1 MIVDRTF
8 EEIKIGDKAS
18 LIKTINEEEVEGF
31 ASVVG
36 DFNPIHLDEEYARQS
51 RFKQRI
57 VHGMLS
63 VSLVSAV
70 LGTSLPGANTIY
82 LSQEV
87 IFKAPVFLGDTLRAE
102 VEVLEKREDSRIII
116 LRTTVT
122 NQAGRP
128 VVEGWAKVM
137 KP

>member
-18 LIKTINEEEVEGF
+18 LIKTINEEEVAGF
-31 ASVVG
+31 AKVVE
-36 DFNPIHLDEEYARQS
+36 DYNPIHLDEEYARHS
-51 RFKQRI
+51 RFKRRI

-63 VSLVSAV
+63 VSLISAV
-70 LGTSLPGANTIY
+70 LGTNLPGANTIY
-82 LSQEV
+82 LAQEV
-87 IFKAPVFLGDTLRAE
+87 KFKAPVFLGDTLKAE
-102 VEVLEKREDSRIII
+102 VEVLEIREASRVIV

-122 NQAGRP
+122 NQEGSP

>member
-1 MIVDRTF
+1 MIVDRAF
-8 EEIKIGDKAS
+8 EEIRIGDKAS
-18 LIKTINEEEVEGF
+18 LEKTINEEEVAGF

-51 RFKQRI
+51 RFKRRV

-70 LGTSLPGANTIY
+70 LGTNLPGANTIY
-82 LSQEV
+82 LAQEV
-87 IFKAPVFLGDTLRAE
+87 NFRAPVFLGDTLRAE
-102 VEVLEKREDSRIII
+102 VEVLEKREESRIII

-122 NQAGRP
+122 NQAGRM
-128 VVEGWAKVM
+128 VVEGWARVM